1 MGWKAAGHLLGCLK
15 DPILY
20 YCSYSVCSDSNTV
33 NVVPPPT
40 PLEQMDKDFAV
51 QDQSVANFL
60 KCSVPG
66 ELPLGPHQVFYLLH
80 LFYSNVRTSDL
91 SCCKRQPFTCDR
103 YSHLC
108 VESNRSQ
115 DELDLSLVRGGR
127 SVNEGRSVVSC
138 AGSSVDLRRSQP
150 WRMWRAIPKQTNQG

>member
-1 MGWKAAGHLLGCLK
+1 MW
-15 DPILY
+15 Y
-20 YCSYSVCSDSNTV
+20 
-33 NVVPPPT
+33 PPPPPPPPWSRWIKT
-40 PLEQMDKDFAV
+40 LQFKTKAWPT
-51 QDQSVANFL
+51 FL

-91 SCCKRQPFTCDR
+91 FCCERQPFACGR

-108 VESNRSQ
+108 VESKGSQ
-115 DELDLSLVRGGR
+115 DELGLSLMCGGR

-138 AGSSVDLRRSQP
+138 AGLSVDLRRSQP
-150 WRMWRAIPKQTNQG
+150 WRMWRAIPKQTNQR